1 MKHPCVL
8 HDDVILTFGAWW
20 KLVDDEIVLVQFP
33 HEHHVLAGKE
43 SNHAKEQAMADFLD
57 LVDINSQPNGRQAG
71 SYSAQVFLLTKFTR
85 IAAPREGEKK
95 V

>member
-1 MKHPCVL
+1 ML
-8 HDDVILTFGAWW
+8 HDDDDILTFGAWSN
-20 KLVDDEIVLVQFP
+20 LVDDDEIVLVQFP
-33 HEHHVLAGKE
+33 HEHHGLAGKE

-57 LVDINSQPNGRQAG
+57 FVDINSQPNGCQEG
-71 SYSAQVFLLTKFTR
+71 SYSTQVSLLTKFTR